1 MIVSEKGPKGK
12 DASTTHEHPAAQ
24 SQPIHGTLM
33 GRCSTKTRLL
43 RDKTSS
49 GPSKGAGSPG
59 TTLPLAPAPD
69 GTPARSLSLTPGD

>member
-12 DASTTHEHPAAQ
+12 DVSTTHEHPAAQ
-24 SQPIHGTLM
+24 SQPIHGTLT

-49 GPSKGAGSPG
+49 GP
-59 TTLPLAPAPD
+59 
-69 GTPARSLSLTPGD
+69 